1 MSEPNILTVVEK
13 LEDHARVCDT
23 IDAICCA
30 LENGTSMPNFIPMCN
45 DGMLT
50 DQLGKI
56 AEHITLLRDKL
67 L

>member
-1 MSEPNILTVVEK
+1 MSEPNTLTVVQK

-30 LENGTSMPNFIPMCN
+30 LENGTDMPNYIPVCN
-45 DGMLT
+45 DGMLS

-56 AEHITLLRDKL
+56 AECITKLRKKL